1 MYRRVAVFACLMA
14 FVGLSFTANG
24 FAGKYNKKLSVGDK
38 APGFEAITGIDDKSH
53 SIGDYAKAKVLVLC
67 FTCNTCPVAAGYNDR
82 FVKFTNEYKDKGV
95 EFVAINV
102 NNDDDN
108 KLDKMRERAQ
118 KSGFNFDYL
127 HDSSQE
133 SARAFGATLTQQIF
147 VLCKDRKVVYMGK
160 FDDSLNPRKIKNNYV
175 RDAVDATLVGKKVE
189 VTETRQIGCS
199 IGYEPGSN

>member
-133 SARAFGATLTQQIF
+133 SARAFGATVTPQIF
-147 VLCKDRKVVYMGK
+147 VLCKDRKVV
-160 FDDSLNPRKIKNNYV
+160 
-175 RDAVDATLVGKKVE
+175 
-189 VTETRQIGCS
+189 
-199 IGYEPGSN
+199 